1 MQKTYQLNVE
11 GKNRDR
17 LVEAAKHDIR
27 RYVKR
32 ERNRPLPPG
41 VDFWDFEC
49 RFGSDEAASE
59 PIHFATLTE
68 RIDILV
74 AEGGSRFY
82 AEVLT
87 RHGRRAARPA
97 PGLQGI

>member
-1 MQKTYQLNVE
+1 MQKTYQLVVE

-32 ERNRPLPPG
+32 ERNRPLPPD

-49 RFGSDEAASE
+49 RFGSDETAAT
-59 PIHFATLTE
+59 PVHFATLTE
-68 RIDILV
+68 RIDALV
-74 AEGGSRFY
+74 ADGGAQFY
-82 AEVLT
+82 AQLVT
-87 RHGRRAARPA
+87 RHGQRSSRPA
-97 PGLQGI
+97 TSL

>member
-49 RFGSDEAASE
+49 RFGPDEAAAE
-59 PIHFATLTE
+59 PVHFATLTE
-68 RIDILV
+68 RIDLLV
-74 AEGGSRFY
+74 AEGGTQFY
-82 AEVLT
+82 AQLVT
-87 RHGRRAARPA
+87 RHGQRTAKPAATPE
-97 PGLQGI
+97 Q